1 MNSLALQ
8 IVKANIKHYRSIDE
22 MTIEFKNGEPL
33 IICGANNI
41 GKTNFLRA
49 LDLFF
54 SMDPEKFSYFDIP
67 YHIAEGSRGNGF
79 KSDITVN
86 FVSTTNKDT
95 YQIRTI
101 FSTKNNENSLQV
113 TGKKNGKA
121 MTSEDARMV
130 VRQSYKFMF
139 IESNNINLPS
149 IISEIFKED
158 VLPGLDALRKKQA
171 QPLAILSD
179 FIEKSEE
186 ALKAIELNIT
196 KHFKRFMTGVDG
208 LNADDWA
215 IKIFFPDYT
224 NLREAISGLVN
235 FTLKDTNNTLLDT
248 KGSGIQR
255 MVLLSLISYI
265 SQNFNEKVIWAIDE
279 PEVFLQPNLQKKVY
293 RELKTMAKDVDIIV
307 TTHSPHFI
315 DIANCDNTYLFEA
328 KQTPVQYARRPKEQ
342 FIKLSTYINTKHGTQ
357 KIEAIR
363 RHMGLGKNDSWSI
376 VPFNIIVEGEE
387 DKRYLQSLL
396 TAFDID
402 IPNILVSGGCSK
414 MAGYIEF
421 LKEFAEDLDFIPTVV
436 CLLDHDEEG
445 RNTYKK
451 LETKSKT
458 QKLKII
464 PKHIVRY
471 DGNHKDTWNYEMED
485 MLYPDLIFDAANKFL
500 RKKKYRTMTFKHR
513 QRRSKT
519 SYNNIEIL
527 GFINE
532 VHKDVNPDEMPLD
545 FENEG
550 VKKYICNEVCSI
562 IEGDS
567 NIVSK
572 LDTLYPVVKKFIEE
586 LLILSE

>member
-1 MNSLALQ
+1 MTLQ
-8 IVKANIKHYRSIDE
+8 IVKATIKHFRSIDE
-22 MTIEFKNGEPL
+22 MTIEFKDGEPL

-54 SMDPEKFSYFDIP
+54 SMVPEKFSYFDIP
-67 YHIAEGSRGNGF
+67 YHIAEGSRGHGF

-86 FVSTTNKDT
+86 FINTANRDT
-95 YQIRTI
+95 YQIKTT
-101 FSTKNNENSLQV
+101 FSTKNNENTLQV

-121 MTSEDARMV
+121 ITPEDARMIV
-130 VRQSYKFMF
+130 KQSYKFMF
-139 IESNNINLPS
+139 IESNNIDLPS

-179 FIEKSEE
+179 FIVKSQE
-186 ALKAIELNIT
+186 ALKTIESNIT
-196 KHFKRFMTGVDG
+196 KHFKKFMTGVEG

-265 SQNFNEKVIWAIDE
+265 SQNFDEKVIWAIDE

-293 RELKTMAKDVDIIV
+293 RELKTIAKDVDIIV

-315 DIANCDNTYLFEA
+315 DIANCENTYLFEA
-328 KQTPVQYARRPKEQ
+328 EQTPVQYTRRPKEQ
-342 FIKLSTYINTKHGTQ
+342 FIKLSTYVNNKKGTQ

-363 RHMGLGKNDSWSI
+363 KHMGLGKNDSWSI
-376 VPFNIIVEGEE
+376 VPFNVIVEGEE

-396 TAFDID
+396 TAFDMD
-402 IPNILVSGGCSK
+402 IPNILVAGGCSK

-445 RNTYKK
+445 RSTFKK
-451 LETKSKT
+451 LESKSKT

-464 PKHIVRY
+464 PKHISRF
-471 DGNHKDTWNYEMED
+471 DGKHNQNWDYEMED
-485 MLYPDLIFDAANKFL
+485 MLYPELIFDAANKFL
-500 RKKKYRTMTFKHR
+500 RKKKYKSLVAKQKAKRA
-513 QRRSKT
+513 KT
-519 SYNNIEIL
+519 SYENIEIL
-527 GFINE
+527 RFINE
-532 VHKDVNPDEMPLD
+532 THKDINPDQKPLD

-550 VKKYICNEVCSI
+550 AKKYICNEVCIAIDNDPGKVLALSSSYP
-562 IEGDS
+562 EVK
-567 NIVSK
+567 NFLVNLLK
-572 LDTLYPVVKKFIEE
+572 LGE
-586 LLILSE
+586 